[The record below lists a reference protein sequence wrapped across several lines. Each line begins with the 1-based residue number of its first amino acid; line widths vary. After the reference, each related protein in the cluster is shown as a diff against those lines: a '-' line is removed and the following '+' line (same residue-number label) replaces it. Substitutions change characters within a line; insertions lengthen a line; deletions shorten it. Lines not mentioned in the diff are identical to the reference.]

1 MEAYGVNS
9 IEIIRVEGEKHTATP
24 DLLAVEEPLEIRLSY
39 GPEERRTQSSISVT
53 MRTPGHDHEL
63 TLGFLFT
70 EGIISSYDEVKE
82 LRYCEDVKS
91 DEERNNVI
99 LVYLHPH
106 VEFDLKKL
114 DRHFYT
120 TSSCGV
126 CGKASI
132 DAIHAQ
138 GCSIFTAETPKIE
151 PALIHQ
157 LPDIARKQQMMFKH
171 TGGLHAATIFSSTGE
186 LLCMREDIGRHNA
199 LDKVIGAM
207 LAEGK
212 TPLNDAIVLVS
223 GRAGFELIQKAVVA
237 GIPVLCSV
245 GAPSSL
251 AAKLAVDYNLTLC
264 GFVRNERFN
273 VYSGK
278 GRVCGGEF

>member
-1 MEAYGVNS
+1 MEAHVVNS
-9 IEIIRVEGEKHTATP
+9 IEIIRVQGEKHTTTP

-39 GPEERRTQSSISVT
+39 GQEGSRLQSNISVT

-70 EGIISSYDEVKE
+70 EGIISSYDQVKE
-82 LRYCEDVKS
+82 MRHCEDVKS
-91 DEERNNVI
+91 DEERGNVM
-99 LVYLHPH
+99 LVYLHPE
-106 VEFDLKKL
+106 VEFDMKKL
-114 DRHFYT
+114 ERHFYT
-120 TSSCGV
+120 SSSCGV

-138 GCSIFTAETPKIE
+138 GCSVFTDANPKIHA
-151 PALIHQ
+151 ALIHQ
-157 LPDIARKQQMMFKH
+157 LPQTAREQQMVFKH
-171 TGGLHAATIFSSTGE
+171 TGGLHAATIFSSAGE
-186 LLCMREDIGRHNA
+186 LLVMREDIGRHNA

-207 LAEGK
+207 LAKGEV
-212 TPLNDAIVLVS
+212 PLNDAIVLVS

-251 AAKLAVDYNLTLC
+251 AAKLAGDYNLTLC
-264 GFVRNERFN
+264 GFVRDGRFN

-278 GRVCGGEF
+278 DRVILD